1 MVEQLAAGVRG
12 TLSPVGVGFN
22 LVNTIIG
29 SGILA
34 LPYAMKEAGF
44 YFGIFLMIAVAAL
57 AWASLNTLIY
67 SGRRVGLYKY
77 ESVSE
82 AALGQSGRYLLT
94 FALAVNSVGSCI
106 SYLIIIGDTATPIVQ
121 GIFGQSVF
129 TSRQTVI
136 AVAATG
142 FTLPLLF
149 FRTLAPLVRAS
160 VASTLCLPFIVAI
173 VAVRGPAYRVTP
185 APTPVFGPSVLPAL
199 GVIAFAYSCTQVCY
213 QSYGTL
219 ERKTLAG
226 WSRASG
232 FAVGLAVAIYLAF
245 SIISYQSFGLE
256 TQPNLLNNFASDDTL
271 ANVARALLAFS
282 LTLTYPMQFYP
293 IRDLFGESLGLSLDA
308 QLPQQRS
315 WFHALTMLL
324 FGATLAVALTVD
336 DLGFVFKLI
345 GTGASSLLVLGLP
358 GIIYLRVASPYLRRK
373 TSDAVTGETTSL
385 LGPAHSDS
393 SDDVAII
400 SEPRTS
406 LVSVFLLAL
415 GIAVFIIGTWTSI
428 NEFVSS

>member
-1 MVEQLAAGVRG
+1 MVEQLATGGRG

-44 YFGIFLMIAVAAL
+44 YFGIFLMIAVAGL
-57 AWASLNTLIY
+57 AWTSLNTLIY

-82 AALGQSGRYLLT
+82 AALGQGGRYLLT

-106 SYLIIIGDTATPIVQ
+106 SYLIIIGDTATPIAQ
-121 GIFGQSVF
+121 GVFGQSVL

-136 AVAATG
+136 AIAATG

-160 VASTLCLPFIVAI
+160 VVSTLCLPFIVAI

-185 APTPVFGPSVLPAL
+185 APTPVFGSSVLPAL
-199 GVIAFAYSCTQVCY
+199 GVIAFAYSCTQICY
-213 QSYGTL
+213 QSYCTL
-219 ERKTLAG
+219 ERKTLVG

-232 FAVGLAVAIYLAF
+232 FAVGLAVFIYLAF
-245 SIISYQSFGLE
+245 SIISYRSFGLE
-256 TQPNLLNNFASDDTL
+256 TQPNLLNNFAGDDSL

-293 IRDLFGESLGLSLDA
+293 IRDLLGESLGLVLGA
-308 QLPQQRS
+308 RHRG
-315 WFHALTMLL
+315 WFHALTLLL

-345 GTGASSLLVLGLP
+345 GTGASSLLVFGLP
-358 GIIYLRVASPYLRRK
+358 GIIYLRVASPYLRHK
-373 TSDAVTGETTSL
+373 SSDAMAGETTSL
-385 LGPAHSDS
+385 LGPTQPDS
-393 SDDVAII
+393 SDDVALI

-406 LVSVFLLAL
+406 LASAFLLAL
-415 GIAVFIIGTWTSI
+415 GVAVFIIGTWTSI